1 MTPVR
6 VRYQTIEFGKT
17 DIHIC
22 TLRNRQEFHDPEG
35 KAKELGIS
43 SATWSLFGVVWASG
57 ELLAHIMSDY
67 DIEGLRILEI
77 GCGIGLASLLLNERI
92 ADITATDYHP
102 EAGGYLANNVKL
114 NSGREIPFF
123 QTDWSN
129 KENEIGK
136 FDLIIGSDL
145 LYEPNHAQLLSGFIE
160 RHTKEHCKI
169 ILIDP
174 VRGHSDD
181 FSKIMSNLGYAHKV
195 SCMETIGHLKQPLR
209 SADKF
214 NVLSYCR

>member
-22 TLRNRQEFHDPEG
+22 TLRNRQEFYDPDG
-35 KAKELGIS
+35 KAEELGIS

-77 GCGIGLASLLLNERI
+77 GCGIGLASLLLNERV

-114 NSGREIPFF
+114 NSGRKIPFF

-145 LYEPNHAQLLSGFIE
+145 LYEPNHAQLLSDFIDLY
-160 RHTKEHCKI
+160 TKEHCKV

-181 FSKIMSNLGYAHKV
+181 FSKKMSDLGYAHKEN
-195 SCMETIGHLKQPLR
+195 SMETIEHLKQPLR

-214 NVLSYCR
+214 NILSYCR